1 MEQLLP
7 FIQKESYS
15 GSPTDVLQKGGQT
28 FQQLLT
34 TGQLGNLYGPGTSL
48 LKGFSGN
55 GF

>member
-34 TGQLGNLYGPGTSL
+34 TGQLGNLLWTWHFFIKRFL
-48 LKGFSGN
+48 REWF
-55 GF
+55 